1 MSRPLPELI
10 RDYEADPGPWE
21 IIRTETV
28 PSTKRRNRGGWSVQ
42 ELLRHK
48 DTGEEMVRHTLLRP
62 DGRVLGRPHFRSGWK

>member
-10 RDYEADPGPWE
+10 RDYEADPGSWE

-28 PSTKRRNRGGWSVQ
+28 PSTKRGNKGGWSVQ

-48 DTGEEMVRHTLLRP
+48 GTGEEMVRHTLLRP
-62 DGRVLGRPHFRSGWK
+62 DGRLLGQPHFRRDWK